1 MWHKRRRVEPTFVD
15 VSAKRNALVF
25 VSSRH
30 VAFLEALHE
39 VEGSRGGFNQLV
51 RRYSMECAGKAREAP
66 SLLWRC
72 LPSFWKR
79 AKHAA
84 VFVHVNDVEVTLNV
98 TLP

>member
-1 MWHKRRRVEPTFVD
+1 
-15 VSAKRNALVF
+15 
-25 VSSRH
+25 
-30 VAFLEALHE
+30 
-39 VEGSRGGFNQLV
+39 
-51 RRYSMECAGKAREAP
+51 MECAGKAREAP